1 MATINEFID
10 NPDAALLPSFNK
22 DQLIELATHYGV
34 TLSYDIKRRK
44 PSVLNVLIEGL
55 ANKGIISEN
64 LPAQPEGSDDSDAQT
79 DDAQGGQPS
88 TPTKPLSKAP
98 PVPKS
103 PRPIS
108 NIQELQLRKDL
119 EELELRR
126 EELAFHR
133 ELKLQELKVQAREQ
147 ELASQLEIAK
157 LQLEAKKDG
166 VDIPLRPSFDV
177 ARHIK
182 LVPQFVEKDVDRYF
196 IHFERVATSLSW
208 PRYAWPLLLQCVLVG
223 RAQQVYSSL
232 SVDQSADYE
241 GVKGAILRAY
251 ELVPEAYRQRFRRYR
266 KTDRQTFVEF
276 AREKEQLFMRW
287 CAAQN
292 VTEYK
297 PLVQLILMEEF
308 KDCLPDAVAMY
319 VSEQRAVSLERAAVL
334 ADEYT
339 LTHKVRDKPR
349 KVDTVARVNSPP
361 RSSSQRQFGANT
373 NSDVTCN
380 YCKKPGHVVAECMTL
395 KKKNAKSAG
404 LITAKS
410 KPQQIPSVSWEVE
423 CDQSEAYKPFV
434 RIGYVSLPG
443 SVNLTPVR
451 ILRDTGASQS
461 MIIEGVLPLSQETA
475 LGSSVLVRGIGMTF
489 IPVPLHK
496 IQLKSDLVSDRVVVG
511 VRPSLPV
518 AGIDFL
524 LGNDI
529 GGGDIWGKSVELPEV
544 VAMPLS
550 PAEDECGKQF
560 PDVFPSCAVTR
571 AMSKN
576 TNIFEDVQDT
586 FLADLNSDEETGMT
600 KVNGRLK
607 TPKFQ

>member
-266 KTDRQTFVEF
+266 KTDRQTF
-276 AREKEQLFMRW
+276 R
-287 CAAQN
+287 
-292 VTEYK
+292 
-297 PLVQLILMEEF
+297 
-308 KDCLPDAVAMY
+308 
-319 VSEQRAVSLERAAVL
+319 
-334 ADEYT
+334 
-339 LTHKVRDKPR
+339 
-349 KVDTVARVNSPP
+349 
-361 RSSSQRQFGANT
+361 
-373 NSDVTCN
+373 
-380 YCKKPGHVVAECMTL
+380 
-395 KKKNAKSAG
+395 
-404 LITAKS
+404 
-410 KPQQIPSVSWEVE
+410 
-423 CDQSEAYKPFV
+423 
-434 RIGYVSLPG
+434 
-443 SVNLTPVR
+443 
-451 ILRDTGASQS
+451 
-461 MIIEGVLPLSQETA
+461 
-475 LGSSVLVRGIGMTF
+475 
-489 IPVPLHK
+489 
-496 IQLKSDLVSDRVVVG
+496 
-511 VRPSLPV
+511 
-518 AGIDFL
+518 
-524 LGNDI
+524 
-529 GGGDIWGKSVELPEV
+529 
-544 VAMPLS
+544 
-550 PAEDECGKQF
+550 
-560 PDVFPSCAVTR
+560 
-571 AMSKN
+571 
-576 TNIFEDVQDT
+576 
-586 FLADLNSDEETGMT
+586 
-600 KVNGRLK
+600 
-607 TPKFQ
+607 